1 MGPGGDAMAPYLADL
16 HPSEH
21 GELLSQAG
29 VCERGEGGMIAMQAV
44 TVCPEVSCAFFFFFC
59 CFFNHQDFFS
69 AVHSFLLVLGK
80 CLHYRTSDL

>member
-44 TVCPEVSCAFFFFFC
+44 TVCPEVSCAFFFFAVSSIIKIFLVQYTVFC
-59 CFFNHQDFFS
+59 
-69 AVHSFLLVLGK
+69 
-80 CLHYRTSDL
+80 